1 MPHFCQGRFSF
12 LSKFNIKYA
21 EKIFRKILAR
31 KFIDTNTNVSVIS
44 YLIARPFFPRARE
57 EIDHPSVHVA
67 VA

>member
-1 MPHFCQGRFSF
+1 MPHSCQGRFSF

-21 EKIFRKILAR
+21 GKIFRKILAR
-31 KFIDTNTNVSVIS
+31 KFIDTNVSVIS